1 MRGSKFNILP
11 LPPSWGSMKE
21 KNLDILSF
29 FLFNFASIKKY
40 MLRELQSLKGAKT
53 NNFKVFILVKKRKK
67 NIKKKY
73 MYNYKAKAR

>member
-1 MRGSKFNILP
+1 
-11 LPPSWGSMKE
+11 MKE

-53 NNFKVFILVKKRKK
+53 NNFKVFILVKKE
-67 NIKKKY
+67 KKY
-73 MYNYKAKAR
+73 KEKIYV